1 MYQIR
6 TPRGRTSTCFL
17 LFINDFGRFQSRT
30 PKTKRFKIGGKTF
43 EMTENEPPVRV
54 KNPLIPLFYN
64 DIRLPTRQE
73 SCISACDADAWSCKT

>member
-1 MYQIR
+1 MRTRADFIGTLYESMYQIR

-43 EMTENEPPVRV
+43 EMTENEPLGP
-54 KNPLIPLFYN
+54 
-64 DIRLPTRQE
+64 
-73 SCISACDADAWSCKT
+73 S